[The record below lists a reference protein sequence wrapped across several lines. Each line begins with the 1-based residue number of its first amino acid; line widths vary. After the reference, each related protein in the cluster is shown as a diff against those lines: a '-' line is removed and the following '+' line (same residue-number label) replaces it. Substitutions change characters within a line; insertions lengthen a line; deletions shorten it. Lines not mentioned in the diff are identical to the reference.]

1 MWAASDQVPLL
12 RMSTPRRFPLWLS
25 ASSRPGIG
33 VFAVLFFI
41 EAMARASILSVV
53 PLQAYELFKDKQAV
67 SFLYTLVAV
76 FGLVTSLFLP
86 LLIRAFTRKWVYTF
100 GAVSLLTCFLFL
112 YSYTIAGQVAGM
124 MARTFATACLNVTI
138 SLYIMDFIRKEDLV
152 RNDAVR
158 LSLSTVSWTL
168 APYIGV
174 WLYVHYGHAATYL
187 WASAWAV
194 LLIAVF
200 WFYRMSSQEAI
211 APARTQ
217 PSNLLM
223 NVPRFIRQP
232 RLRLAWLIAFT
243 RSAFWTTVFIYGP
256 ILMVAT
262 GQGATASGIL
272 VAALNVS
279 LVTAYPWGRLGE
291 RRGIRPVTTLCFL
304 LMGIS
309 LLATGAAGEAWP
321 IVAGGILFV
330 GSIFASG
337 LDAVAAVPFYR
348 AVKPRE
354 RPQMTSVYRT
364 FLDIGELLPNM
375 IYGVLLG
382 FFGLG
387 AVFVALGI
395 FSLIISVV
403 AWRYI
408 PKSM

>member
-1 MWAASDQVPLL
+1 
-12 RMSTPRRFPLWLS
+12 
-25 ASSRPGIG
+25 
-33 VFAVLFFI
+33 
-41 EAMARASILSVV
+41 
-53 PLQAYELFKDKQAV
+53 
-67 SFLYTLVAV
+67 
-76 FGLVTSLFLP
+76 
-86 LLIRAFTRKWVYTF
+86 
-100 GAVSLLTCFLFL
+100 
-112 YSYTIAGQVAGM
+112 
-124 MARTFATACLNVTI
+124 
-138 SLYIMDFIRKEDLV
+138 
-152 RNDAVR
+152 
-158 LSLSTVSWTL
+158 
-168 APYIGV
+168 
-174 WLYVHYGHAATYL
+174 
-187 WASAWAV
+187 
-194 LLIAVF
+194 
-200 WFYRMSSQEAI
+200 MSSQEAI

>member
-1 MWAASDQVPLL
+1 
-12 RMSTPRRFPLWLS
+12 MSTLRRFPLWLS

-53 PLQAYELFKDKQAV
+53 PLQAYDLFKDKQAL
-67 SFLYTLVAV
+67 SFLFTGVAV
-76 FGLVTSLFLP
+76 FGLAASLMLP
-86 LLIRAFTRKWVYTF
+86 VLIRIITRKWVYTL
-100 GAVSLLTCFLFL
+100 GAACLLACFLFL

-124 MARTFATACLNVTI
+124 MARTFASACLNIAI

-158 LSLSTVSWTL
+158 LSLSAVSWTL
-168 APYIGV
+168 GPYIGV
-174 WLYVHYGHAATYL
+174 WLYAHHGPGATYL
-187 WASAWAV
+187 WSSAWAV
-194 LLIAVF
+194 LLIVVF
-200 WFYRMSSQEAI
+200 WYYRMSNHEAI
-211 APARTQ
+211 ASSKTQ
-217 PSNLLM
+217 PSNLLA

-256 ILMVAT
+256 ILLVST
-262 GQGATASGIL
+262 GQSATTSGLL

-291 RRGIRPVTTLCFL
+291 RWGVRPVNALCFL
-304 LMGIS
+304 LMGVS
-309 LLATGAAGEAWP
+309 LLATGAAGETWP
-321 IVAGGILFV
+321 LAAATLLVV

-364 FLDIGELLPNM
+364 FLDIGELLPTL

-387 AVFVALGI
+387 SVFVALGV
-395 FSLIISVV
+395 FSLIVSAV

>member
-1 MWAASDQVPLL
+1 
-12 RMSTPRRFPLWLS
+12 MSTLRRYPLWLS
-25 ASSRPGIG
+25 ASNRPGIG

-53 PLQAYELFKDKQAV
+53 PLQAYELFKDKQTV
-67 SFLYTLVAV
+67 SFLYTTVAV
-76 FGLVTSLFLP
+76 FGLATSLLLP
-86 LLIRAFTRKWVYTF
+86 VLIRLITRKWVYTL
-100 GAVSLLTCFLFL
+100 GAASLIACFLFL
-112 YSYTIAGQVAGM
+112 YSYTHAGQVAGM
-124 MARTFATACLNVTI
+124 MARTFASACLNIAI

-168 APYIGV
+168 GPYIGV
-174 WLYVHYGHAATYL
+174 WLYAHHGPWATYL
-187 WASAWAV
+187 WSSFWAL

-200 WFYRMSSQEAI
+200 WFYRMSKHEAV

-217 PSNLLM
+217 PQNVLSS
-223 NVPRFIRQP
+223 VPRFLRQP

-256 ILMVAT
+256 ILLIST
-262 GQGATASGIL
+262 GQSATTSGIL

-291 RRGIRPVTTLCFL
+291 RWGVRPVNALCFV

-321 IVAGGILFV
+321 LAAASLLVV

-354 RPQMTSVYRT
+354 RPEMTSVYRT
-364 FLDIGELLPNM
+364 FFDIGELLPTM

-387 AVFVALGI
+387 SVFVALGI
-395 FSLIISVV
+395 FSLVVSVV
-403 AWRYI
+403 AWRHI